1 MIDALV
7 NIGISILI
15 GIIFILAAIILQKNP
30 PTDINAAYGYR
41 TKRSM
46 KNKELWD
53 AGNRYSAEVMKQNG
67 FIMMLIGSV
76 ISILFRYPHTIIAII
91 VVMLLLIIRLFIQV
105 ESRLKSLNNNKNR
118 TLRNIMLGVLFYL

>member
-53 AGNRYSAEVMKQNG
+53 AGNRYSVEGMKQNG

-76 ISILFRYPHTIIAII
+76 ISILFRYPHTIIAIM
-91 VVMLLLIIRLFIQV
+91 VVMVLLIIRLFIRV
-105 ESRLKSLNNNKNR
+105 ENRLK
-118 TLRNIMLGVLFYL
+118 TIEQ

>member
-53 AGNRYSAEVMKQNG
+53 AGNRYSAEVMKREAEAEEPAMDAADVPAENG
-67 FIMMLIGSV
+67 SK
-76 ISILFRYPHTIIAII
+76 PEEEAT
-91 VVMLLLIIRLFIQV
+91 
-105 ESRLKSLNNNKNR
+105 EE
-118 TLRNIMLGVLFYL
+118 

>member
-1 MIDALV
+1 MYALV

-15 GIIFILAAIILQKNP
+15 GIIFVLAAIILQKNP
-30 PTDINAAYGYR
+30 PTDINEAYGYR

-76 ISILFRYPHTIIAII
+76 ISILFRYPHTIIAIM
-91 VVMLLLIIRLFIQV
+91 VVMVLLIIRLFIRV
-105 ESRLKSLNNNKNR
+105 ENRLK
-118 TLRNIMLGVLFYL
+118 TIEQ

>member
-1 MIDALV
+1 MIDALI

-15 GIIFILAAIILQKNP
+15 GIIFILGALILQKNP

-46 KNKELWD
+46 KSKELWD

-76 ISILFRYPHTIIAII
+76 ISILFRYSHAMIAVMI
-91 VVMLLLIIRLFIQV
+91 VMLLLIIRLFIQV
-105 ESRLKSLNNNKNR
+105 EKRLKILEQ
-118 TLRNIMLGVLFYL
+118 

>member
-7 NIGISILI
+7 NIGMSILI
-15 GIIFILAAIILQKNP
+15 GVIFILAALILQKNP

-76 ISILFRYPHTIIAII
+76 ISILFRYPHTMIAVMI
-91 VVMLLLIIRLFIQV
+91 VMLLLIIRLFIQV
-105 ESRLKSLNNNKNR
+105 EKRLKL
-118 TLRNIMLGVLFYL
+118 LEQ

>member
-1 MIDALV
+1 MMYALI
-7 NIGISILI
+7 NIGMSILI
-15 GIIFILAAIILQKNP
+15 GIIFILAAIVLQKNP
-30 PTDINAAYGYR
+30 PIDINAAYGYR

-76 ISILFRYPHTIIAII
+76 VSILFRYPHTMIAIMVI
-91 VVMLLLIIRLFIQV
+91 MLLLIIRLFIRV
-105 ESRLKSLNNNKNR
+105 ESRLKILEQ
-118 TLRNIMLGVLFYL
+118 

>member
-1 MIDALV
+1 MDALV

-67 FIMMLIGSV
+67 FIMLLIGSV

-105 ESRLKSLNNNKNR
+105 ESRLIL
-118 TLRNIMLGVLFYL
+118 LDQ

>member
-1 MIDALV
+1 MLYALV

-15 GIIFILAAIILQKNP
+15 GIIFILAARILQKNP

-53 AGNRYSAEVMKQNG
+53 AGNKYSAEVMKKNG

-76 ISILFRYPHTIIAII
+76 ISILFRYPHTIIAIM
-91 VVMLLLIIRLFIQV
+91 VVMLLLIIRLFMRV
-105 ESRLKSLNNNKNR
+105 EKRLKILEQ
-118 TLRNIMLGVLFYL
+118 

>member
-7 NIGISILI
+7 NIEISILI
-15 GIIFILAAIILQKNP
+15 GIIFVLAAIILQKNP

-76 ISILFRYPHTIIAII
+76 ISILFRYPYTIIAIM
-91 VVMLLLIIRLFIQV
+91 VVMVLLIIRLFIRV
-105 ESRLKSLNNNKNR
+105 ENRLK
-118 TLRNIMLGVLFYL
+118 TIEQ

>member
-1 MIDALV
+1 MYALI
-7 NIGISILI
+7 NIGMSILI
-15 GIIFILAAIILQKNP
+15 GIIFILAALILQKNP

-46 KNKELWD
+46 KSKKLWD

-76 ISILFRYPHTIIAII
+76 ISILFRYPHTMIAIMI
-91 VVMLLLIIRLFIQV
+91 VMLLLIIRLFMRV
-105 ESRLKSLNNNKNR
+105 EKRLK
-118 TLRNIMLGVLFYL
+118 TLEQ

>member
-1 MIDALV
+1 MYALI
-7 NIGISILI
+7 NIGMSILI
-15 GIIFILAAIILQKNP
+15 GTIFILSAIVLQKNP

-76 ISILFRYPHTIIAII
+76 ISILFRYPHTIIAIM
-91 VVMLLLIIRLFIQV
+91 VVMLLLIILLFIQV
-105 ESRLKSLNNNKNR
+105 ENKLKILEQ
-118 TLRNIMLGVLFYL
+118 

>member
-1 MIDALV
+1 MYALI
-7 NIGISILI
+7 NIGMSNLI

-30 PTDINAAYGYR
+30 LTDINAALGYR

-105 ESRLKSLNNNKNR
+105 ESRLKILEQ
-118 TLRNIMLGVLFYL
+118 

>member
-1 MIDALV
+1 MDALV

-76 ISILFRYPHTIIAII
+76 ISILFRYPHTIIVII
-91 VVMLLLIIRLFIQV
+91 VVMLLLMIRLFIQV
-105 ESRLKSLNNNKNR
+105 
-118 TLRNIMLGVLFYL
+118 

>member
-15 GIIFILAAIILQKNP
+15 GIVFIFAAIILQKNP

-53 AGNRYSAEVMKQNG
+53 AGNRYSVEVMKQNG

-76 ISILFRYPHTIIAII
+76 ISILFRYPYTIIAIM
-91 VVMLLLIIRLFIQV
+91 VVMVLLIIRLFIRV
-105 ESRLKSLNNNKNR
+105 ENRLK
-118 TLRNIMLGVLFYL
+118 TIEQ

>member
-1 MIDALV
+1 MIYALV

-15 GIIFILAAIILQKNP
+15 GIIFVLAAIILQKNP

-46 KNKELWD
+46 KNKELWG

-76 ISILFRYPHTIIAII
+76 ISILFRYPHTIIAIM

-105 ESRLKSLNNNKNR
+105 ENKLKILEQ
-118 TLRNIMLGVLFYL
+118 

>member
-1 MIDALV
+1 M
-7 NIGISILI
+7 I

-46 KNKELWD
+46 KNKEIWD
-53 AGNRYSAEVMKQNG
+53 AGNRYSVEVMKQNG

-76 ISILFRYPHTIIAII
+76 ISILFRYPHTIIAIM
-91 VVMLLLIIRLFIQV
+91 VVMVLLIIRLFIRV
-105 ESRLKSLNNNKNR
+105 ENRLK
-118 TLRNIMLGVLFYL
+118 TIEQ

>member
-15 GIIFILAAIILQKNP
+15 GIIFIFAAIILQKNP

-53 AGNRYSAEVMKQNG
+53 AGNRYSVEVMKQNG

-76 ISILFRYPHTIIAII
+76 ISILFRYPYTIIAIM
-91 VVMLLLIIRLFIQV
+91 VVMVFLIIRLFIRV
-105 ESRLKSLNNNKNR
+105 EIKDN
-118 TLRNIMLGVLFYL
+118 

>member
-1 MIDALV
+1 MIYALV

-15 GIIFILAAIILQKNP
+15 SIIFIFVAIILQKNP

-53 AGNRYSAEVMKQNG
+53 AGNRYSVEVMKQNG

-105 ESRLKSLNNNKNR
+105 ESRLKILEQ
-118 TLRNIMLGVLFYL
+118 

>member
-1 MIDALV
+1 L
-7 NIGISILI
+7 IS
-15 GIIFILAAIILQKNP
+15 IIFIFAAIILQKNP

-46 KNKELWD
+46 KNKELWG

-76 ISILFRYPHTIIAII
+76 ISILFRYPHTIIAIM

-105 ESRLKSLNNNKNR
+105 ENKLKILEQ
-118 TLRNIMLGVLFYL
+118 

>member
-30 PTDINAAYGYR
+30 PIDINAAYGYR

-105 ESRLKSLNNNKNR
+105 ESRLKILEQ
-118 TLRNIMLGVLFYL
+118 

>member
-1 MIDALV
+1 MIYALV

-15 GIIFILAAIILQKNP
+15 GIIFVLAAIILQKNP

-76 ISILFRYPHTIIAII
+76 ISILFRYPHTIIAIM
-91 VVMLLLIIRLFIQV
+91 VVMVLLIIRLFIRV
-105 ESRLKSLNNNKNR
+105 ENRLK
-118 TLRNIMLGVLFYL
+118 TIEQ

>member
-1 MIDALV
+1 MYALI
-7 NIGISILI
+7 NIGMSILI
-15 GIIFILAAIILQKNP
+15 GIIFILAAIVLQKNP

-67 FIMMLIGSV
+67 FIMMLIGSIV
-76 ISILFRYPHTIIAII
+76 SILFRYPNTMMVI
-91 VVMLLLIIRLFIQV
+91 MLLLIIRLFIRV
-105 ESRLKSLNNNKNR
+105 ESRLK
-118 TLRNIMLGVLFYL
+118 VLEQ

>member
-1 MIDALV
+1 MDALV
-7 NIGISILI
+7 NIGISILL
-15 GIIFILAAIILQKNP
+15 GVIFILAAIILQKNP
-30 PTDINAAYGYR
+30 PTDINVAYGYR

-76 ISILFRYPHTIIAII
+76 ISILFRYPHTIIAIM
-91 VVMLLLIIRLFIQV
+91 VVMLLLIIRLFIRV
-105 ESRLKSLNNNKNR
+105 ESRLKILEQ
-118 TLRNIMLGVLFYL
+118 